1 MDLITNNIEPTL
13 PVLHEL
19 KLSFEIQQLNVQI
32 FRSPLTLYTIRFT
45 VKQQYRK
52 VNVKPS

>member
-32 FRSPLTLYTIRFT
+32 FRSPLNCILFVSPLNNNIE
-45 VKQQYRK
+45 KLM
-52 VNVKPS
+52 